1 MDTEEEYNVGKSIVK
16 SVSNK
21 DWDEIRHS
29 KGIWPQDEN
38 KKDWK
43 QFQNFSIEEIKDY
56 MRIYNQA
63 TKHPQG
69 TLIFYLLLLSNYHFI
84 FSMN

>member
-21 DWDEIRHS
+21 EWDEIRHS

-69 TLIFYLLLLSNYHFI
+69 TLIFYLLLLFKT
-84 FSMN
+84 